1 MNSSALWRA
10 MLALGVSLAALP
22 ASAESLTIGLASEPT
37 AADPHYHNVSTNNGL
52 ARHIYS
58 YLTTTDG
65 NSQLVPDLAESWTA
79 EDDKTWLFKLRE
91 GVKFSNG
98 DAFDADD
105 VIFTFC
111 RAVNNPTNVAG
122 SFGEELGNVASIEV
136 VDPLTLRVKTNSV
149 EPLLPEIL
157 GTIAILSESTLEHG
171 ALTYAPATGCGV
183 TAPWPTADDFNN
195 GKLAIGTGP
204 YVLDSFTKG
213 SKVVLKRNDSYFGA
227 APHWDTVNLIP
238 VPTAGPRLAGLLA
251 GDYDFIES
259 PSARDIPRLEGKFD
273 HVAKPSNRVIFLQP
287 DVGRAESPFVKA
299 HDGKNPLADIR
310 VRQAMSMA
318 IDRDTIV
325 ARVMDGFATP
335 AYQFAPDGMYGADPE
350 RAVLEYNPTRA
361 KELLAEAGY
370 PDGFSLTFAATNDRY
385 INDAQV
391 SQAVAQ
397 YLTRVGI
404 KTELDSMNRS
414 IFFTRR
420 AAREFSLSMGGWGN
434 AAGGAA
440 SFLRQYVATEDK
452 EAVVG
457 GSNYGVWSD
466 PEFDKLI
473 REAIVTVD
481 AEARE
486 GLVQK
491 ASRRAVEQMGF
502 IPLHYESS
510 LWAFRKGLNYE
521 GRMDQY
527 TLATEIAPAK

>member
-1 MNSSALWRA
+1 MNSSALWRV
-10 MLALGVSLAALP
+10 MIALGVSVAAMP
-22 ASAESLTIGLASEPT
+22 AMAETLTIGLSSEPT

-52 ARHIYS
+52 AKHIFS
-58 YLTTTDG
+58 YLTATDA
-65 NSQLVPDLAESWTA
+65 NSNVVPDLAESWAA
-79 EDDKTWLFKLRE
+79 EDDKTWVFNLRQ

-98 DAFDADD
+98 DDFTADD

-111 RAVNNPTNVAG
+111 RAINNPTNVAG
-122 SFGEELGNVASIEV
+122 SFGEDLRNVASVEA
-136 VDPLTLRVKTNSV
+136 VDAHTLRITTNNV

-157 GTIAILSESTLEHG
+157 GTIAILSETTLEHG
-171 ALTYAPATGCGV
+171 AISYDPANGCGV
-183 TAPWPTADDFNN
+183 TAAWPTADDYNN

-204 YVLDSFTKG
+204 YVLADFTKG
-213 SKVVLKRNDSYFGA
+213 SKVTLKRNDSYFGE
-227 APHWDTVNLIP
+227 APHWETVNLIP

-259 PSARDIPRLEGKFD
+259 PSARDIPRLEGKFE
-273 HVAKPSNRVIFLQP
+273 HVAKDSNRVIFLQP
-287 DVGRAESPFVKA
+287 DAGRADSPFVKA
-299 HDGKNPLADIR
+299 HDGKNPLADHR
-310 VRQAMSMA
+310 VREAMSIA

-335 AYQFAPDGMYGADPE
+335 AYQFAPDGMFGADLE
-350 RAVLEYNPTRA
+350 RKKIEYNPERA

-434 AAGGAA
+434 TAGGAA

-452 EAVVG
+452 EVGVG
-457 GSNYGVWSD
+457 GSNYGAWSD
-466 PEFDKLI
+466 AEFDKLI
-473 REAIVTVD
+473 REAITTVD
-481 AEARE
+481 ASARE
-486 GLVQK
+486 ELVKKAGL
-491 ASRRAVEQMGF
+491 RAVEQLGF

-510 LWAFRKGLNYE
+510 LWAFRKGLSYE

-527 TLATEIAPAK
+527 TLAKDIKPAE